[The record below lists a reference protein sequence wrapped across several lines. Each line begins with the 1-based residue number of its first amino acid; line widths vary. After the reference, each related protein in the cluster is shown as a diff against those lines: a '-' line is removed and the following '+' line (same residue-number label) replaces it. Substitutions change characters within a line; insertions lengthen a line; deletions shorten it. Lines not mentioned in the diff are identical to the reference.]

1 MTAHY
6 ETLKETEWAEV
17 DRIHELL
24 DEGEIEDARSAL
36 DEMMRRRPD
45 HPDLRIED
53 ATLKLE
59 EGEPHQALAALKGAE
74 RSADPARYFYLRAAA
89 YHELSRF
96 AEAEAD
102 VLRSVAVHPGY
113 ALAHDLLSRV
123 RDHLGDPKGA
133 AEASEAAAEL
143 DPENFPE
150 PLEVSDE
157 AFDAMVEKAVADLP
171 EKVRAKLEELPVLV
185 QPLPSPEMLGEEN
198 PPLTP
203 DLLGLFVGRHIF
215 AQLPT
220 GVPGAPGAIFLFRRN
235 LLRACT
241 DTEELATEIRVTV
254 QHEVGHL
261 LGLDEDELED
271 WGLA

>member
-1 MTAHY
+1 MHSHY
-6 ETLKETEWAEV
+6 ETLDETEWARV
-17 DRIHELL
+17 DQVHALLEEGELEAARRTLDELL
-24 DEGEIEDARSAL
+24 RK
-36 DEMMRRRPD
+36 RPQ

-53 ATLKLE
+53 AELKLE
-59 EGEPHQALAALKGAE
+59 EGEPEQALAALQGAE
-74 RSADPARYFYLRAAA
+74 RSADPARYFYLRGASF
-89 YHELSRF
+89 HELSRF

-102 VLRSVAVHPGY
+102 IQRSIAVHPGNPV
-113 ALAHDLLSRV
+113 AHELLSRV
-123 RDHLGDPKGA
+123 LDHLGDPKGA

-157 AFDAMVEKAVADLP
+157 AFDTPVEQAVHELP
-171 EKVRAKLEELPVLV
+171 EKVRKRLDEIPVLV
-185 QPLPSPEMLGEEN
+185 QALPTIEMLGEER
-198 PPLTP
+198 PPLSP

-220 GVPGAPGAIFLFRRN
+220 AVPGAPGAIFLFRRN
-235 LLRACT
+235 LLRACA
-241 DTEELATEIRVTV
+241 DKEELAKEIRVTV